1 MAKRVIVTSPFNF
14 NGVERGGLTGTFAG
28 LIRMRTTNRGLP
40 KVYIKGLTPA
50 GNPKP
55 TYRFPKGQSGNPKY
69 RP

>member
-1 MAKRVIVTSPFNF
+1 MAKRVTVTSPFNF
-14 NGVERGGLTGTFAG
+14 NSAVRSGLTGTFAG
-28 LIRMRTTNRGLP
+28 LIRMRTTNRGP
-40 KVYIKGLTPA
+40 AKVYIKGLEPA